1 LYTEPYYYTRVGTMK
16 VETASPLPLGT
27 NYDLPVEIRKIASLR
42 SEVIAWTK
50 LDPDLYD
57 KIDSY
62 YCNRIF
68 FIFVI
73 PCFWPHLVLMWPC
86 LCAAKSA
93 GVNGARNQYWILT
106 QRELKIVSVDHD
118 TSCIPGL
125 FTSGNDTK
133 TIPLENITDC
143 GVDNPGQGRLN
154 VQYADLAS
162 IHVDT
167 ASSPSRRHEAVG
179 IGLANH
185 EELIRKILN
194 QRDLVKG
201 SSGGGVLVS
210 STPATPV
217 IASAF
222 MGDRTS
228 KGGEDYEHIIFASPS
243 TAAPA
248 TNVAS
253 SVADRINV
261 VKDLYD
267 SGVLTQAEYEQR
279 RQEIIASI

>member
-1 LYTEPYYYTRVGTMK
+1 MN
-16 VETASPLPLGT
+16 ASTFPLGT
-27 NYDLPVEIRKIASLR
+27 THNLPVEIRNIVSLTGS

-50 LDPDLYD
+50 LNPDLYD

-62 YCNRIF
+62 ICYSTFGPF
-68 FIFVI
+68 FVF
-73 PCFWPHLVLMWPC
+73 PCLWPHLVLIWPC
-86 LCAAKSA
+86 LCASKSSL
-93 GVNGARNQYWILT
+93 VNTARSQYWILT
-106 QRELKIVSVDHD
+106 QRELKIVTVDHD

-143 GVDNPGQGRLN
+143 GVDNPGKGCLN
-154 VQYADLAS
+154 VQYADIAT

-167 ASSPSRRHEAVG
+167 ASSPSPRHEAVG

-201 SSGGGVLVS
+201 SSGGAGVLVS
-210 STPATPV
+210 STAATPV
-217 IASAF
+217 VASAF

-228 KGGEDYEHIIFASPS
+228 GTRSGAGEDYEHIVFASPS
-243 TAAPA
+243 TAAPV
-248 TNVAS
+248 TNKAS
-253 SVADRINV
+253 SVADRIKV
-261 VKDLYD
+261 VKDLYE
-267 SGVLTQAEYEQR
+267 SGVLTQPEYEQR